1 MNCCKKCECVCFGR
15 NYANILNDA
24 VDENNNLKA
33 ELSMV
38 ITILHF
44 SGRYITKLSCIRKC
58 FFFFLNDS
66 ELYRFVVLSKT
77 SINKILNCV

>member
-1 MNCCKKCECVCFGR
+1 MNCCKKCECVCFER